1 MRRIPSRHAG
11 PFMIVL
17 ALNQRPAGAR
27 LLEHSETIDHRP
39 GAWRLLFHYATADG
53 VPRRSFKV
61 ALIVGTALNLI
72 NQGDALFGPA
82 SINWLKL
89 ILTYLMPYAVSTY
102 GAVAVCWDRDRRAN
116 PQHP

>member
-1 MRRIPSRHAG
+1 
-11 PFMIVL
+11 
-17 ALNQRPAGAR
+17 
-27 LLEHSETIDHRP
+27 LEHSETIDRRP
-39 GAWRLLFHYATADG
+39 GAWRLLLHYATADG

-89 ILTYLMPYAVSTY
+89 ILTYLMPYAVSS
-102 GAVAVCWDRDRRAN
+102 GRRLLG
-116 PQHP
+116 PQSALPSSAPLIFGR